1 MTERSKRLIIAAAA
15 FALGIT
21 VGLSSVVIIKR
32 NVKPLTVVK
41 ASGIDSAVNY
51 NSVYKV
57 MKKFVPTVWDNI
69 TSKISAYNRAKMSE
83 YTNGTD
89 ESAEAYID
97 AADVDYSETNVQVQ
111 GVDEADIVKTDG
123 KYIYI
128 LKNEYKKDGITLD
141 SVIKI
146 VNITGEKPVQC
157 KSITLE
163 GFCADD
169 MYLSGKRLVIIGRES
184 ALINYRKALNDDIA
198 FSENCSSAV
207 FYDVSDPQEPKK
219 SAECA
224 QSGSLS

>member
-1 MTERSKRLIIAAAA
+1 M
-15 FALGIT
+15 
-21 VGLSSVVIIKR
+21 
-32 NVKPLTVVK
+32 
-41 ASGIDSAVNY
+41 
-51 NSVYKV
+51 
-57 MKKFVPTVWDNI
+57 
-69 TSKISAYNRAKMSE
+69 
-83 YTNGTD
+83 
-89 ESAEAYID
+89 
-97 AADVDYSETNVQVQ
+97 VQ

-224 QSGSLS
+224 QSGSLSETRLIDGKLYIISNYYVGFAVIHVGCVYISFRRFVGSVGIFRHFSPVVCAYFRGYIVPHRGYKFFHNLIYRIIVNGGVNARSLNYRKRFNVSFYYNNA

>member
-128 LKNEYKKDGITLD
+128 
-141 SVIKI
+141 
-146 VNITGEKPVQC
+146 
-157 KSITLE
+157 
-163 GFCADD
+163 
-169 MYLSGKRLVIIGRES
+169 
-184 ALINYRKALNDDIA
+184 
-198 FSENCSSAV
+198 
-207 FYDVSDPQEPKK
+207 
-219 SAECA
+219 
-224 QSGSLS
+224 